1 MSTAISK
8 QNRSGSELSRR
19 ETSRTATYMPAFDIQ
34 ETDDELVLYGDLP
47 GVGPEDIDVRF
58 ENGELSIHGKVT
70 PRHEDADFI
79 YREYGV
85 GNYHRTFAIGE
96 TIDTEKI
103 CAEMRHGVLT
113 VHLPKS
119 EKAKPRRIEVRAE

>member
-1 MSTAISK
+1 MSTAISN
-8 QNRSGSELSRR
+8 QNQSRSEISHR
-19 ETSRTATYMPAFDIQ
+19 EGARQATYMPQFDIQ
-34 ETDDELVLYGDLP
+34 ETDDELVLYGDMP
-47 GVGPEDIDVRF
+47 GVGPEDIDIRF
-58 ENGELSIHGKVT
+58 ENGELSIHGKVA
-70 PRHEDADFI
+70 PRHENVEFL

-96 TIDTEKI
+96 MIDVEKI

-119 EKAKPRRIEVRAE
+119 EQAKPRRIEVRAE